1 MFHDNYKV
9 YQTGFDE
16 YGVEVEFWNFISEKV
31 ETLNFNKLS
40 EEHLNTLIDLLTKLD
55 FDDRTPDE
63 GE

>member
-1 MFHDNYKV
+1 MFHNNYKV
-9 YQTGFDE
+9 YQTGFCE

-31 ETLNFNKLS
+31 ETLNFNKLN

-55 FDDRTPDE
+55 FDNRTPDE

>member
-1 MFHDNYKV
+1 MFHNNYKV
-9 YQTGFDE
+9 YQIGFDE
-16 YGVEVEFWNFISEKV
+16 YGVEVEFWNFVSEKV
-31 ETLNFNKLS
+31 ETLNFNKLN

>member
-1 MFHDNYKV
+1 MFHNNYKV

-16 YGVEVEFWNFISEKV
+16 YGVEVEFWNFVSEKV
-31 ETLNFNKLS
+31 ETLNFNKLN